1 MVMKMNTFEAL
12 EWMTNNKIC
21 ICGGTLK
28 EISESELRC
37 QKCGLTIR
45 ILKKEGDSDATN

>member
-1 MVMKMNTFEAL
+1 MVIKMNAFEAL
-12 EWMTNNKIC
+12 EWMVENRTC

-45 ILKKEGDSDATN
+45 ILKSD

>member
-1 MVMKMNTFEAL
+1 MVIKMNAFEAL
-12 EWMTNNKIC
+12 EWMVENRTC

-45 ILKKEGDSDATN
+45 ILKY